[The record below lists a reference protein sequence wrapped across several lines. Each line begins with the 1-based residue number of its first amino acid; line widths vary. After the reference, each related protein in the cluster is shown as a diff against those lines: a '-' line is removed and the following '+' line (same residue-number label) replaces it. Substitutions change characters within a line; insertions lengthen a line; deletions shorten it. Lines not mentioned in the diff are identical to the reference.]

1 MSKESCSNVYT
12 FFDRKTSSARA
23 NKVFGSDIKNENMSH
38 KKLAEELHKLLSI

>member
-12 FFDRKTSSARA
+12 FFDRKTSAARA